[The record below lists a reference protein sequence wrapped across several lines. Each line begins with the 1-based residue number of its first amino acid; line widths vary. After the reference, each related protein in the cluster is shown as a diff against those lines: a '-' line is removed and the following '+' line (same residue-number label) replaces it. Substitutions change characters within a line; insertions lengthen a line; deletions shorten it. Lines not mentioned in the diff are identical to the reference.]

1 MKEEKQ
7 KETKTIKK
15 EGKKLKILV
24 CTLAIILIA
33 MIALFGVYV
42 PYQNRMENKI
52 KGYTYGMNLAGERT
66 IILTPSEETE
76 TKITDSEGNEVTDA
90 SDLTDE
96 ELAEKGY
103 TKEEV
108 KVNTDEKMNNEN
120 YQKSKEILEKRL
132 QQLNAGQYTV
142 NVNEENGQITIN
154 IPENNQT
161 DNIINQLIPSGK
173 FEIIDSETKEVLMN
187 NDDLKE
193 AKVMYGQNSSQSG
206 TNVYLTIQFDK
217 EGTKKFEEITN
228 TYKTIE
234 ESEDETETNTT
245 SEESNTTSEEN
256 TTNTETTENTESEEE
271 KQKEITLQMDGED
284 IMTTSF
290 DEVIKTGE
298 MSLVVGSASSD
309 EEQINAYAQN
319 AQNIASILNNGEMPV
334 KYEGVSQYILS
345 DITREDLNIIKI
357 AIIAVT
363 AIALLILV
371 IKHRTN
377 GFLASLGYIGL
388 AGIFALIIRYT
399 NVTVALEGIF
409 AIAII
414 LIINYIFQNKL
425 LTKIKELKTNKEEGI
440 VGKAMKE
447 TYKEFFIKILPICI
461 MAIVFCFISWIPI
474 SSFGMVMFWGLLLIA
489 IYNPTITQALL
500 KIENRQ
506 K

>member
-52 KGYTYGMNLAGERT
+52 KGYTYGMDLAGERT

-245 SEESNTTSEEN
+245 SEESNTT
-256 TTNTETTENTESEEE
+256 NTETTENTENEEE

-474 SSFGMVMFWGLLLIA
+474 SSFGMIMFWGLLLIA

>member
-24 CTLAIILIA
+24 CTLAVILIA

-52 KGYTYGMNLAGERT
+52 KGYTYGMDLAGERT

-309 EEQINAYAQN
+309 EEQINEYAQN

-474 SSFGMVMFWGLLLIA
+474 SSFGMIMFWGLLLIA

>member
-52 KGYTYGMNLAGERT
+52 KGYTYGMDLAGERT

-234 ESEDETETNTT
+234 ESEDETEANTT

-309 EEQINAYAQN
+309 EEQINEYAQN

-474 SSFGMVMFWGLLLIA
+474 SSFGMIMFWGLLLIA

>member
-24 CTLAIILIA
+24 CTLAVILIA

-120 YQKSKEILEKRL
+120 YQKSKEILGKRL

-461 MAIVFCFISWIPI
+461 MAIVFCFISWVPI
-474 SSFGMVMFWGLLLIA
+474 SSFGMIMFWGLLLIA

>member
-24 CTLAIILIA
+24 CTLAVILIA

-52 KGYTYGMNLAGERT
+52 KGYTYGMDLAGERT

-234 ESEDETETNTT
+234 ESEDETEANTT

-256 TTNTETTENTESEEE
+256 TTNTETTENTENEEE

-474 SSFGMVMFWGLLLIA
+474 SSFGMIMFWGLLLIA

>member
-234 ESEDETETNTT
+234 ESKDETEANTT

-271 KQKEITLQMDGED
+271 KQKEITLQMDRED

-461 MAIVFCFISWIPI
+461 MAIVFCFISWVPI
-474 SSFGMVMFWGLLLIA
+474 SSFGMIMFWGLLLIA

>member
-187 NDDLKE
+187 NDYLKE

-245 SEESNTTSEEN
+245 SEESN

-461 MAIVFCFISWIPI
+461 MAIVFCFISWVPI
-474 SSFGMVMFWGLLLIA
+474 SSFGMIMFWGLLLIA

>member
-474 SSFGMVMFWGLLLIA
+474 SSFGMIMFWGLLLIA

>member
-24 CTLAIILIA
+24 CTLAVILIA

-234 ESEDETETNTT
+234 ESEDETEANTT

-271 KQKEITLQMDGED
+271 KQKEITLQMDRED

-309 EEQINAYAQN
+309 EEQINEYAQN

-461 MAIVFCFISWIPI
+461 MAIVFCFISWVPI
-474 SSFGMVMFWGLLLIA
+474 SSFGMIMFWGLLLIA

>member
-24 CTLAIILIA
+24 CTLAVILIA

-474 SSFGMVMFWGLLLIA
+474 SSFGMIMFWGLLLIA

>member
-52 KGYTYGMNLAGERT
+52 KGYTYGMDLAGERT

-187 NDDLKE
+187 NDYLKE

-474 SSFGMVMFWGLLLIA
+474 SSFGMIMFWGLLLIA

>member
-24 CTLAIILIA
+24 CTLAVILIA

-461 MAIVFCFISWIPI
+461 MAIVFCFISWVPI
-474 SSFGMVMFWGLLLIA
+474 SSFGMIMFWGLLLIA

>member
-24 CTLAIILIA
+24 CTLAVILIA

-234 ESEDETETNTT
+234 ESEDETEANTT

-309 EEQINAYAQN
+309 EEQINEYAQN

-461 MAIVFCFISWIPI
+461 MAIVFCFISWVPI
-474 SSFGMVMFWGLLLIA
+474 SSFGMIMFWGLLLIA

>member
-7 KETKTIKK
+7 KETRTIKK

-24 CTLAIILIA
+24 CTLAVILIA

-234 ESEDETETNTT
+234 ESEDETEANTT

-309 EEQINAYAQN
+309 EEQINEYAQN

-461 MAIVFCFISWIPI
+461 MAIVFCFISWVPI
-474 SSFGMVMFWGLLLIA
+474 SSFGMIMFWGLLLIA

>member
-52 KGYTYGMNLAGERT
+52 KGYTYGMDLAGERT

-234 ESEDETETNTT
+234 ESKDETEANTT

-271 KQKEITLQMDGED
+271 KQKEITLQMDRED

-474 SSFGMVMFWGLLLIA
+474 SSFGMIMFWGLLLIA

>member
-24 CTLAIILIA
+24 CTLAVILIA

-52 KGYTYGMNLAGERT
+52 KGYTYGMDLAGERT

-234 ESEDETETNTT
+234 ESEDETEANTT

-309 EEQINAYAQN
+309 EEQINEYAQN

-461 MAIVFCFISWIPI
+461 MAIVFCFISWVPI
-474 SSFGMVMFWGLLLIA
+474 SSFGMIMFWGLLLIA

>member
-24 CTLAIILIA
+24 CTLAVILIA

-245 SEESNTTSEEN
+245 SEESNTT
-256 TTNTETTENTESEEE
+256 NTETTENTESEEE

-461 MAIVFCFISWIPI
+461 MAIVFCFISWVPI
-474 SSFGMVMFWGLLLIA
+474 SSFGMIMFWGLLLIA

>member
-1 MKEEKQ
+1 M
-7 KETKTIKK
+7 
-15 EGKKLKILV
+15 
-24 CTLAIILIA
+24 
-33 MIALFGVYV
+33 
-42 PYQNRMENKI
+42 
-52 KGYTYGMNLAGERT
+52 
-66 IILTPSEETE
+66 
-76 TKITDSEGNEVTDA
+76 
-90 SDLTDE
+90 
-96 ELAEKGY
+96 
-103 TKEEV
+103 
-108 KVNTDEKMNNEN
+108 
-120 YQKSKEILEKRL
+120 
-132 QQLNAGQYTV
+132 
-142 NVNEENGQITIN
+142 
-154 IPENNQT
+154 
-161 DNIINQLIPSGK
+161 IPSGK

-234 ESEDETETNTT
+234 ESKDETEANTT

-309 EEQINAYAQN
+309 EEQINEYAQN

-461 MAIVFCFISWIPI
+461 MAIVFCFISWVPI
-474 SSFGMVMFWGLLLIA
+474 SSFGMIMFWGLLLIA

>member
-24 CTLAIILIA
+24 CTLAVILIA

-234 ESEDETETNTT
+234 ESEDETEANTT

-309 EEQINAYAQN
+309 EEQINEYAQN

-399 NVTVALEGIF
+399 NVTVTLEGIF

-461 MAIVFCFISWIPI
+461 MAIVFCFISWVPI
-474 SSFGMVMFWGLLLIA
+474 SSFGMIMFWGLLLIA

>member
-24 CTLAIILIA
+24 CTLAVILIA

-234 ESEDETETNTT
+234 ESEDETEANTT

-461 MAIVFCFISWIPI
+461 MAIVFCFISWVPI
-474 SSFGMVMFWGLLLIA
+474 SSFGMIMFWGLLLIA

>member
-52 KGYTYGMNLAGERT
+52 KGYTYGMDLAGERT

-474 SSFGMVMFWGLLLIA
+474 SSFGMIMFWGLLLIA

>member
-24 CTLAIILIA
+24 CTLAVILIA

-173 FEIIDSETKEVLMN
+173 FEIIDSETKDVLMN

-234 ESEDETETNTT
+234 ESEDETEANTT

-309 EEQINAYAQN
+309 EEQINEYAQN

-461 MAIVFCFISWIPI
+461 MAIVFCFISWVPI
-474 SSFGMVMFWGLLLIA
+474 SSFGMIMFWGLLLIA

>member
-1 MKEEKQ
+1 MKICFERTCL
-7 KETKTIKK
+7 TK
-15 EGKKLKILV
+15 
-24 CTLAIILIA
+24 IILIA

-52 KGYTYGMNLAGERT
+52 KGYTYGMDLAGERT

-187 NDDLKE
+187 NDYLKE

-474 SSFGMVMFWGLLLIA
+474 SSFGMIMFWGLLLIA

>member
-52 KGYTYGMNLAGERT
+52 KGYTYGMDLAGERT

-103 TKEEV
+103 TKEDV
-108 KVNTDEKMNNEN
+108 KVNTDEKMNKEN

-154 IPENNQT
+154 IPENSQT

-187 NDDLKE
+187 NDDIKE
-193 AKVMYGQNSSQSG
+193 AKVMYGQGSSQSG

-228 TYKTIE
+228 TYKKIE
-234 ESEDETETNTT
+234 KSEDETEA
-245 SEESNTTSEEN
+245 NTTSEEN

-298 MSLVVGSASSD
+298 MSLIVGSASSD
-309 EEQINAYAQN
+309 EEQINSYAQN

-371 IKHRTN
+371 VKHRTN

-388 AGIFALIIRYT
+388 AAIFALIIRYT

-461 MAIVFCFISWIPI
+461 MAIVFCFISWVPI
-474 SSFGMVMFWGLLLIA
+474 SSFGMIMFWGLLLIA
-489 IYNPTITQALL
+489 IYNPIITQALL

>member
-187 NDDLKE
+187 NDYLKE

-245 SEESNTTSEEN
+245 SEESNTT
-256 TTNTETTENTESEEE
+256 NTETTENTESEEE

-309 EEQINAYAQN
+309 EEQINEYAQN

-461 MAIVFCFISWIPI
+461 MAIVFCFISWVPI
-474 SSFGMVMFWGLLLIA
+474 SSFGMIMFWGLLLIA

>member
-256 TTNTETTENTESEEE
+256 TTNTETTENTENEEE

-309 EEQINAYAQN
+309 EEQINEYAQN

-474 SSFGMVMFWGLLLIA
+474 SSFGMIMFWGLLLIA

>member
-52 KGYTYGMNLAGERT
+52 KGYTYGMDLAGERT

-256 TTNTETTENTESEEE
+256 TTNTETTENTENEEE

-474 SSFGMVMFWGLLLIA
+474 SSFGMIMFWGLLLIA